1 MGFVKVWEA
10 DAHVRQ
16 WSRSFGGEYVPI
28 EDHRGTRHGR
38 TPCTWY
44 AYYNCLVIVRI
55 IVRSDQ
61 IS

>member
-1 MGFVKVWEA
+1 MKGFVKVREA

-38 TPCTWY
+38 RPALGTLT
-44 AYYNCLVIVRI
+44 I
-55 IVRSDQ
+55 IALL
-61 IS
+61 